1 MTLEDEK
8 KKVEELID
16 SLKDAKNSEPLQ
28 KSIIAR
34 QQSLLRE
41 LRRLYTYRI
50 SIASK
55 T

>member
-1 MTLEDEK
+1 MKLEEEK
-8 KKVEELID
+8 KKVEELLE
-16 SLKDAKNSEPLQ
+16 SLQESKNSEPLQ
-28 KSIIAR
+28 KSIIVR

-41 LRRLYTYRI
+41 LRRLYNYRI

>member
-8 KKVEELID
+8 KKVEELIE

-41 LRRLYTYRI
+41 LRRLYNYRI